1 MLYKQFVAAALC
13 GAAAIEP
20 ALASPFDAGRLLS
33 RRDVPSTHVRHE
45 RQMPHWS
52 WTWERKQKVK
62 KSTVLPMRI
71 GLRQLEDKLQ
81 EGRSL
86 LMERSNPS
94 SPYYGQTMSAREV
107 IDFFAPPKE
116 SVEAVRDWLVAG
128 GIDVSR
134 ISQSANKQVRLI
146 RPNMLFV
153 LFAS

>member
-1 MLYKQFVAAALC
+1 MLYKEFVAAALFS
-13 GAAAIEP
+13 AAAIDS
-20 ALASPFDAGRLLS
+20 ALATPFDAGRLLS
-33 RRDVPSTHVRHE
+33 KRDVPSTHVRHE

-81 EGRSL
+81 EGRDL

-94 SPYYGQTMSAREV
+94 SPYYGQSMSAREV

-116 SVEAVRDWLVAG
+116 SVEVVRDWLAAG
-128 GIDVSR
+128 GIDATR
-134 ISQSANKQVRLI
+134 LSQSVNKQV
-146 RPNMLFV
+146 
-153 LFAS
+153 

>member
-1 MLYKQFVAAALC
+1 
-13 GAAAIEP
+13 
-20 ALASPFDAGRLLS
+20 
-33 RRDVPSTHVRHE
+33 
-45 RQMPHWS
+45 MPHWS

-81 EGRSL
+81 EGRDL

-94 SPYYGQTMSAREV
+94 SPYYGQSMSAREV

-116 SVEAVRDWLVAG
+116 SVEVVRDWLVAG

-134 ISQSANKQVRLI
+134 ISQSVNKQV
-146 RPNMLFV
+146 
-153 LFAS
+153 